1 MFKKIVVGIVI
12 SAISAGLIYGA
23 INRTTARSDHS
34 VEERQSQQE
43 SHRSGR
49 GDFTSNEGKIWLN
62 VDEKQNGSQVRGRQ
76 GTRNAES
83 SPDQVAENTGQIEV
97 KDWISLIGTVNLISD
112 DVVQVQTED
121 GELITI
127 EGMPR
132 RFAEEQGFLLQEGMR
147 VELMGFFEGDEF
159 EVGEITDLRFG
170 LSISLREASGRP
182 LWAGGRGRRGV

>member
-83 SPDQVAENTGQIEV
+83 SPDQVAEKT
-97 KDWISLIGTVNLISD
+97 
-112 DVVQVQTED
+112 
-121 GELITI
+121 
-127 EGMPR
+127 R
-132 RFAEEQGFLLQEGMR
+132 
-147 VELMGFFEGDEF
+147 
-159 EVGEITDLRFG
+159 
-170 LSISLREASGRP
+170 
-182 LWAGGRGRRGV
+182 